1 MYNLNEQQALVE
13 RKAIEAERTRTELA
27 RVQASFMVQLRRRI
41 TSPSALLVAFG
52 AGLAWGVRRSH
63 GPAAVL
69 KGGLSG
75 RLFAAGT
82 WLAGRLN
89 TARNLSKGAGS
100 LTRP

>member
-1 MYNLNEQQALVE
+1 MYKLNEQQALVE
-13 RKAIEAERTRTELA
+13 RKAIEAERARTALA
-27 RVQASFMVQLRRRI
+27 RAQASFMVQLRRRI

-52 AGLAWGVRRSH
+52 AGFAWGARRSR
-63 GPAAVL
+63 GRAAVL

-89 TARNLSKGAGS
+89 TARGLTKAAGS